1 MLSSSFNLTV
11 ILPVFNESIDNLS
24 SCINSLLLQKVPFEC
39 LIIDE
44 SDSQETIDFLNKCA
58 LKYSNFQYLRPIKR
72 LGFVASLNFG
82 LEHCSTKYI
91 ARFDSDDINCA
102 GRFEKQ
108 IAFLENHR
116 DVAVVGTQIYL
127 INDIGERI
135 ANRRYPTQHEN
146 IIRSLN
152 ILCPF
157 AHPSVMFNVEALPS
171 KTFLKYDVE
180 LEYSEDLD
188 LWMRLSDMGVKFA
201 NLDEHLL
208 SYRISSS
215 ERSRVHWKSNLA
227 VRVKSF
233 IRKPKLGKLFGL
245 FVVAVVTILPLG
257 AISFLRKI
265 ILYGYKDSA

>member
-1 MLSSSFNLTV
+1 MLSSSYKLTV

-24 SCINSLLLQKVPFEC
+24 SCIDSLLLQKVPFEC

-44 SDSQETIDFLNKCA
+44 SDSQETIDFLNKYA
-58 LKYSNFQYLRPIKR
+58 QKYSNFKHLRPSKR

-82 LEHCSTKYI
+82 LERCSTKYI

-108 IAFLENHR
+108 IAFLEKHR

-135 ANRRYPTQHEN
+135 ANRRYPTQNEN
-146 IIRSLN
+146 IIRNMN
-152 ILCPF
+152 IFSPF

-171 KTFLKYDVE
+171 KTVLKYDDE
-180 LEYSEDLD
+180 LKYSEDLD

-201 NLDEHLL
+201 NLEEYLL

-215 ERSRVHWKSNLA
+215 ERSKAHWKSNLA

-233 IRKPKLGKLFGL
+233 VRKPKLGKLFGI
-245 FVVAVVTILPLG
+245 FIVAVVIIFPLG
-257 AISFLRKI
+257 TIAFLRKK
-265 ILYGYKDSA
+265 ILHEYK

>member
-1 MLSSSFNLTV
+1 MLSPSYTLTV

-24 SCINSLLLQKVPFEC
+24 SCINSLLIQKVPFEC

-44 SDSQETIDFLNKCA
+44 SDSQETIDFLNKYA
-58 LKYSNFQYLRPIKR
+58 LKYSNFQHLRPTKR
-72 LGFVASLNFG
+72 LGLVASLNFG
-82 LEHCSTKYI
+82 LERCSTKYI

-102 GRFEKQ
+102 DRFEKQ
-108 IAFLENHR
+108 IAFFEKHS

-127 INDIGERI
+127 INDIGDRI

-146 IIRSLN
+146 IIRNMN

-171 KTFLKYDVE
+171 KTILKYDIE
-180 LEYSEDLD
+180 LKYSEDLD

-201 NLDEHLL
+201 NLDEYLL
-208 SYRISSS
+208 SYRISNR
-215 ERSRVHWKSNLA
+215 ERCREHWKSNLT

-245 FVVAVVTILPLG
+245 FVVVVVTIFPLG
-257 AISFLRKI
+257 AIASLRKI
-265 ILYGYKDSA
+265 ILHGDK